1 MRNITRLEDISE
13 TDGQQFVLVIG
24 KLENL
29 GNELFPANDS
39 NRLPALKYV
48 ESWIKMKE
56 LKFILN
62 ARLIE
67 IGDRWASGKGPLAEE
82 FTSEEMDH
90 LVRALFQNTDMRS
103 AVLATINCLK

>member
-1 MRNITRLEDISE
+1 MRNIIQLEDISE
-13 TDGQQFVLVIG
+13 ADGQQFVLVIS
-24 KLENL
+24 KLEEL

-39 NRLPALKYV
+39 CKLPALKCI

-56 LKFILN
+56 FKFVLN

-82 FTSEEMDH
+82 FTSEELDH
-90 LVRALFQNTDMRS
+90 LIRALFQNTDMRS
-103 AVLATINCLK
+103 AVLATINC